1 MIPSRQLHKFIG
13 ISLLLPLLGWVV
25 TAFIFYVKPGYD
37 EAYEILRLRLY
48 PLENVLILPA
58 DSAWTEA
65 RSFRT
70 ILGNHL
76 CVRTARDGWI
86 QLDPATLRPR
96 SKPGAED
103 LALLLEDAFSAN
115 PKRYGT
121 VASMSEDAVTT
132 TTGVRVTIDWDR
144 MTLFQRGDD
153 TNLIDLMYRIHYLQW
168 TGIDSVDKVLGPIGL
183 LLVLTL
189 SILGIRLS
197 FSSAKNTA
205 VDLKQSP

>member
-1 MIPSRQLHKFIG
+1 
-13 ISLLLPLLGWVV
+13 
-25 TAFIFYVKPGYD
+25 
-37 EAYEILRLRLY
+37 
-48 PLENVLILPA
+48 
-58 DSAWTEA
+58 
-65 RSFRT
+65 
-70 ILGNHL
+70 
-76 CVRTARDGWI
+76 
-86 QLDPATLRPR
+86 
-96 SKPGAED
+96 
-103 LALLLEDAFSAN
+103 
-115 PKRYGT
+115 
-121 VASMSEDAVTT
+121 MSEDAVTT

-197 FSSAKNTA
+197 FSSPKNTA